1 MPPDGRDVPPRKLP
15 SDEGGVSREVIFEFQ
30 PIGGSVKVSAVD
42 AATGIEVSIVGP
54 AHAPSKELQ
63 RIALQKLQLRLKR
76 DEDPDMA
83 ADKKT
88 PPSGPAGPK
97 GGIIV

>member
-1 MPPDGRDVPPRKLP
+1 M
-15 SDEGGVSREVIFEFQ
+15 IFEFH

-54 AHAPSKELQ
+54 AHASSKELQ

-76 DEDPDMA
+76 DEDPQQTE
-83 ADKKT
+83 DKKT
-88 PPSGPAGPK
+88 PPSSPAGPK